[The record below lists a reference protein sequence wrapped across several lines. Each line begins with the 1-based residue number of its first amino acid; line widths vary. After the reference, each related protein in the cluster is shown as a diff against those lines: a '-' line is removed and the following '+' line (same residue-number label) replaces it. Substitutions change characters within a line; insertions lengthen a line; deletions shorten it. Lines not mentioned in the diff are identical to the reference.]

1 MRLEQVELLPT
12 ILQKINQI
20 KTENMELKQRIQQL
34 TTENENL
41 KRIIETRIS
50 QLENAL
56 NEIVK
61 SLGI

>member
-1 MRLEQVELLPT
+1 MRLEQIEKLPT
-12 ILQKINQI
+12 ILQKIEQI
-20 KTENMELKQRIQQL
+20 KMENSELRQKIQQL

-41 KRIIETRIS
+41 KQTIETRIS